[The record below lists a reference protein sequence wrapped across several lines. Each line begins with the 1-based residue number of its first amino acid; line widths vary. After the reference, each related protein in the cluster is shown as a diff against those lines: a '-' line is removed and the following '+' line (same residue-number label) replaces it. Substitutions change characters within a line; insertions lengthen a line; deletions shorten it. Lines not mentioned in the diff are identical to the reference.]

1 MKQFRASIFYILSTL
16 EFLTAIKVYVND
28 IIDVAV
34 SFYFCSLYYISCY
47 LSWLSASK
55 TRTMAGDL
63 SKLWSSFTKKI
74 PYLQFLIYWKQ
85 QMDN

>member
-47 LSWLSASK
+47 LSRIDYLLVKHVQWQEILASSD
-55 TRTMAGDL
+55 RA
-63 SKLWSSFTKKI
+63 FNTKNGFPI
-74 PYLQFLIYWKQ
+74 F
-85 QMDN
+85 NF